1 MRLVNDKNEQEM
13 LLALRR
19 GERSAWRRFYR
30 GTQQK
35 LLWWVKVRVKETAD
49 AEEIVQDSYLAL
61 LESLPLYRGGSSL
74 WTFLVAIAKHEVMD
88 YWRKKY
94 AKKAIL
100 TIPFADY
107 VYTEKLYS
115 SAQTAAVIE
124 MVYQKLKAREVQI
137 LRWKY
142 EEGLPMEAIAK
153 RLKVSVKA
161 AESRLFRARRTF
173 QVAYQLA
180 TSD

>member
-1 MRLVNDKNEQEM
+1 MRMVNDKKEQEM

-19 GERSAWRRFYR
+19 GERIAWRRFYR
-30 GTQQK
+30 ETERK
-35 LLWWVKVRVKETAD
+35 LLWWVKVRVKETRD

-107 VYTEKLYS
+107 VYTEKLYTG
-115 SAQTAAVIE
+115 AQTAAVIE
-124 MVYQKLKAREVQI
+124 AVYRKLKAREVQI

-142 EEGLPMEAIAK
+142 EEGLPVEEIAR

-161 AESRLFRARRTF
+161 AESRLFRARKTF
-173 QVAYQLA
+173 RLAYLVAEGN
-180 TSD
+180 